1 MKRRLISLFLIAA
14 MALSL
19 FACGGKKD
27 VLAKFEDELKSRN
40 IAYEKIETAAAMIGA
55 EKGVK
60 FLIGDGRVE
69 VYVFDK
75 SSEAYKTAEKNQKIS
90 LAGFGEFPALIT
102 GGVAMMVEDLDTA
115 TYEAILRSVLD

>member
-1 MKRRLISLFLIAA
+1 MKRKLIVITLAVMMLASLV
-14 MALSL
+14 
-19 FACGGKKD
+19 ACGGKKD
-27 VLAKFEDELKSRN
+27 VLSKFEDELKSRN

>member
-1 MKRRLISLFLIAA
+1 MKRKLIVITLAVMMLASLV
-14 MALSL
+14 
-19 FACGGKKD
+19 ACGGKKD
-27 VLAKFEDELKSRN
+27 VLSKFEDELKSRN
-40 IAYEKIETAAAMIGA
+40 IAYEKVETAAAMIGA

-102 GGVAMMVEDLDTA
+102 SGVAMMVEDLDTA